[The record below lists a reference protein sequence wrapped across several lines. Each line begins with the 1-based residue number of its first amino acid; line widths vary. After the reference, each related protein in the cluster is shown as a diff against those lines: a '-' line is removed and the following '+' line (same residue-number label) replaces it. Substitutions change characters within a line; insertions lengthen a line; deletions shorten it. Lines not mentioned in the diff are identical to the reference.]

1 MGSTSINNN
10 TLDGEVIVLLKYLSN
25 FQISLKFAIVKIC
38 ILSEIRNTS
47 EIVFNSAFNPT
58 IKHDL
63 TASTTTALFQIN
75 ITKLYLPVAR

>member
-38 ILSEIRNTS
+38 ILSENVTLL
-47 EIVFNSAFNPT
+47 
-58 IKHDL
+58 K
-63 TASTTTALFQIN
+63 
-75 ITKLYLPVAR
+75 